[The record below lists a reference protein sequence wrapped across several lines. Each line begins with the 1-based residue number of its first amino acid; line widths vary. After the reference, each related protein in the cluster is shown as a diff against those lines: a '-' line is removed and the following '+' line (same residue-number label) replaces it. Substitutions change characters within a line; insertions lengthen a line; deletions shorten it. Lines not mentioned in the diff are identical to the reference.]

1 MARALRKAL
10 RATAPFAQRGAVRGY
25 FASAH
30 LAHGSDEHLEG
41 QPLVSVVF
49 ELSSGE
55 TTATQ
60 GRVGESLLRVAQRH
74 GVPLEGACECSIACS
89 TCHVILD
96 EDHFD
101 SLEYATEEEDDML
114 DMAFGLTETSRLG
127 CQCVITADMD
137 NTTVQ
142 LPAATRNFYVDG
154 HVPQPH

>member
-114 DMAFGLTETSRLG
+114 DMAFELQDTSRLG
-127 CQCVITADMD
+127 CQVLLRLEDEGRTIK
-137 NTTVQ
+137 
-142 LPAATRNFYVDG
+142 LPSATRNFYVDG